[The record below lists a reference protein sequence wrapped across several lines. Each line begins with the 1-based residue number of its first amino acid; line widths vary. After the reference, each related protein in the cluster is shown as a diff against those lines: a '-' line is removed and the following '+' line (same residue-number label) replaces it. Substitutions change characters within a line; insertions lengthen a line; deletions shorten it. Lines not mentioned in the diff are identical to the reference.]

1 MGSLGCMNRSEQ
13 IIKFALSKAAQ
24 EPVARTIKMP
34 IKNRVAYVV
43 SHGMS
48 YASNGYAVRTQGI
61 ARALNGHGF
70 DTICFLRQG
79 RPWDFLPETG
89 FSVTH
94 SNIEGVE
101 YIHSPWENFKS
112 PSNALKKIQ
121 TMTATF
127 ENLFLVYR
135 PEVVLA
141 GSNFEVALP
150 AYIAAKQLNIPFHYE
165 VRGFWEISRISRDPN
180 WEGSEKYNEQVELE
194 TFLASKAD
202 KIYTLNGAMKNKL
215 IERGAKRS
223 NISLVPNAAPS
234 VSNKTNMSQNLTG
247 YLENADGVYTL
258 GYVGALVDY
267 EGLDIL
273 VEALALLKDKSYKLM
288 IVGGSN
294 PVNGKATPDAILNKL
309 QAQAVKLGVDNQV
322 TFAGRVPHEQVKDYL
337 DKIDVCIIPRKPDPV
352 CELVSALKP
361 LEYMAFNKPIIASN
375 VAPQKELLR
384 NGEIGWLVEK
394 GNAQSLSEVIKSL
407 RGETP
412 EVIEK
417 KLALAR
423 KLIQTELTWSNVV
436 KPMVNNLHAGRP
448 KFQ

>member
-1 MGSLGCMNRSEQ
+1 MNRAEQ
-13 IIKFALSKAAQ
+13 IIKLTHKNFANNSFKHSISK
-24 EPVARTIKMP
+24 RIG
-34 IKNRVAYVV
+34 YVV

-48 YASNGYAVRTQGI
+48 YASNGYAVRTQEI
-61 ARALNGHGF
+61 AKALNEYGF

-79 RPWDFLPETG
+79 RPWDFLPESD
-89 FSVTH
+89 FSVIQR
-94 SNIEGVE
+94 NIEGVE
-101 YIHSPWENFKS
+101 YIHSPWENLK
-112 PSNALKKIQ
+112 PPGNALKKIEA
-121 TMTATF
+121 MAATF
-127 ENLFLVYR
+127 ENLFRVYR

-141 GSNFEVALP
+141 ASNFEVALP
-150 AYIAAKQLNIPFHYE
+150 AYIAAKKLDLPFHYE

-180 WEGSEKYNEQVELE
+180 WEGSEKYNEQLELE

-202 KIYTLNGAMKNKL
+202 KIYTLNSAMKNKL

-223 NISLVPNAAPS
+223 NISLVPNAAPNTFDKADMPQKRKDS
-234 VSNKTNMSQNLTG
+234 REKTKSFF
-247 YLENADGVYTL
+247 TL

-273 VEALALLKDKSYKLM
+273 IDALALLQDKSYKLL

-294 PVNGKATPDAILNKL
+294 PVDGKAIPDAILNKL
-309 QAQAVKLGVDNQV
+309 QTQAIKLGVNNQV
-322 TFAGRVPHEQVKDYL
+322 TFTGRVPHEQVKDYF

-384 NGEIGWLVEK
+384 NGEIGWLFEK
-394 GNAQSLSEVIKSL
+394 GDAQSLSEAIKSF
-407 RGETP
+407 RGEAT

-417 KLALAR
+417 KLASAR
-423 KLIQTELTWSNVV
+423 KLIQTELTWSKVV
-436 KPMVNNLHAGRP
+436 KPMVKGLLADTSES
-448 KFQ
+448 

>member
-1 MGSLGCMNRSEQ
+1 MNRSEQ
-13 IIKFALSKAAQ
+13 IIKFALSTAVKESVVLAIKL
-24 EPVARTIKMP
+24 PVK
-34 IKNRVAYVV
+34 KRVAYVV
-43 SHGMS
+43 SHGVS

-61 ARALNGHGF
+61 AKALNEHGF
-70 DTICFLRQG
+70 DTVCFLRQG

-89 FSVTH
+89 FSVIH

-101 YIHSPWENFKS
+101 YIHSPWENLKS
-112 PSNALKKIQ
+112 PGNALKKIEA
-121 TMTATF
+121 MAATF
-127 ENLFLVYR
+127 ENLFRVYR

-141 GSNFEVALP
+141 ASNFEVALP
-150 AYIAAKQLNIPFHYE
+150 AYIAAKKLDLPFHYE

-223 NISLVPNAAPS
+223 NISLVPNAAP
-234 VSNKTNMSQNLTG
+234 NTFDEADMSQKWKDSREKTKSFF
-247 YLENADGVYTL
+247 TL

-273 VEALALLKDKSYKLM
+273 IDALALLQDKSYKLL

-294 PVNGKATPDAILNKL
+294 PVDGKAIPDVILNKL
-309 QAQAVKLGVDNQV
+309 QTQAIKLGVDNQV
-322 TFAGRVPHEQVKDYL
+322 TFTGRVPHEQVKDYL

-384 NGEIGWLVEK
+384 NGEIGWLFEK
-394 GNAQSLSEVIKSL
+394 GDAQSLSEAIKSF
-407 RGETP
+407 RGEAT

-417 KLALAR
+417 KLASAR

-436 KPMVNNLHAGRP
+436 KPMVKGLLADTSES
-448 KFQ
+448 

>member
-1 MGSLGCMNRSEQ
+1 MNRSEQ
-13 IIKFALSKAAQ
+13 IIKFALSTAVKESVALAIKL
-24 EPVARTIKMP
+24 PVK
-34 IKNRVAYVV
+34 KRVAYVV
-43 SHGMS
+43 SHGVS

-61 ARALNGHGF
+61 AKALNEHGF
-70 DTICFLRQG
+70 DTVCFLRQG

-89 FSVTH
+89 FSVIH

-101 YIHSPWENFKS
+101 YIHSPWENLKS
-112 PSNALKKIQ
+112 PGNALKKIEA
-121 TMTATF
+121 MAATF
-127 ENLFLVYR
+127 ENLFRVYR

-141 GSNFEVALP
+141 ASNFEVALP
-150 AYIAAKQLNIPFHYE
+150 AYIAAKKLDLPFHYE

-223 NISLVPNAAPS
+223 NISLVPNAAP
-234 VSNKTNMSQNLTG
+234 NTFDEADMSQKWKDSREKTKSFF
-247 YLENADGVYTL
+247 TL

-273 VEALALLKDKSYKLM
+273 IDALALLQDKSYKLL

-294 PVNGKATPDAILNKL
+294 PVDGKAIPDVILNKL
-309 QAQAVKLGVDNQV
+309 QTQAIKLGVDNQV
-322 TFAGRVPHEQVKDYL
+322 TFTGRVPHEQVKDYL

-384 NGEIGWLVEK
+384 NGEIGWLFEK
-394 GNAQSLSEVIKSL
+394 GDAQSLSEAIKSF
-407 RGETP
+407 RGEAT

-417 KLALAR
+417 KLASAR

-436 KPMVNNLHAGRP
+436 KPMVKGLLADTSES
-448 KFQ
+448 